1 MTDSNEP
8 GGWYRI
14 AWAFLKLVDADWRSG
29 RFGQRVRLQLFKPQL
44 KVIMAILK

>member
-1 MTDSNEP
+1 MTDSNDL

-44 KVIMAILK
+44 KVRIIIQ

>member
-1 MTDSNEP
+1 MIDSNDL

-44 KVIMAILK
+44 KVRIIIQ